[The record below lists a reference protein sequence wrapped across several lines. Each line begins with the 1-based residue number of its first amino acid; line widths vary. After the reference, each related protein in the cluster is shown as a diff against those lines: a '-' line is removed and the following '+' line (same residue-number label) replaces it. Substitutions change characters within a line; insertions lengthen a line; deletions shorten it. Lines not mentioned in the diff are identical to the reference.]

1 MASYKI
7 YFLDFFHKNQP
18 PSSKKCHL
26 ALQNATEMA
35 VFVKKRV
42 FVGSK
47 GLFCP
52 RLSWNNS
59 CFYNNPR
66 P

>member
-18 PSSKKCHL
+18 PSSKNCHL

-42 FVGSK
+42 FVVFIS
-47 GLFCP
+47 LFSPC
-52 RLSWNNS
+52 LSWNNS
-59 CFYNNPR
+59 CFYNSPR
-66 P
+66 L